1 MKVGALPDRVLLE
14 HIGECIDRI
23 LEYTGGERA
32 TFHASRMVQDA
43 VVRNLQTL
51 AESTQRLSAAL
62 KDTEQD
68 VPWRAISGFRN
79 VLAHDYL
86 HTDLEI
92 VWSVVERDLPELAAA
107 VQRMAR
113 KVCSSG

>member
-1 MKVGALPDRVLLE
+1 MTAGTPSDRVLLE
-14 HIGECIDRI
+14 HIGECMDRI

-51 AESTQRLSAAL
+51 AESTQRLSVTL

-86 HTDLEI
+86 HIDPEV
-92 VWSVVERDLPELAAA
+92 VWSVVEQDLPKLAAA
-107 VQRMAR
+107 VQRMTC